1 METVMM
7 NYVQLR
13 QLYDCFGSVFFG
25 YVRAMNIAH
34 QGWRYFEA
42 QELAER
48 INDEPN
54 ELNGVKSAHLIE
66 EFENGAISIYYR
78 TRSGNQFEVHHPAE
92 NLYYNIEV
100 KYEKASAISGWVD
113 AIMSQQKP
121 QS

>member
-1 METVMM
+1 METVIMD
-7 NYVQLR
+7 YKQLR

-34 QGWRYFEA
+34 QGWPYFEA

-48 INDEPN
+48 LNDEPN
-54 ELNGVKSAHLIE
+54 ELNGVNSAYRLVG
-66 EFENGAISIYYR
+66 FEDGSISIYYR

-100 KYEKASAISGWVD
+100 KYEKTSAISGWVD
-113 AIMSQQKP
+113 DIMRQQD
-121 QS
+121 